1 MLKNVFTVNYNPIAK
16 LTFGLSLLLIFSN
29 CSSNDDDILD
39 VQEKTNI
46 PLFTEVDLSVIHGDS
61 EKSWKIT
68 KIINVYSDPSHNS
81 EINIDCVK
89 DDVYTFFAGVDDV
102 TIDLGENSCFQNS
115 NNSTATDIFEGKITF
130 RDGTRGKT
138 IILNYIKGS
147 KIEEQDQTTTRLD
160 GTYYALSE
168 LTEDRM
174 VFQGETEQFLGEYR
188 EALIFEKI

>member
-1 MLKNVFTVNYNPIAK
+1 MSKNVFTVNYNHIAK

-29 CSSNDDDILD
+29 CSSNDDFDSL
-39 VQEKTNI
+39 ERTSI
-46 PLFTEVDLSVIHGDS
+46 PLFTEADLSVIHGDS

-68 KIINVYSDPSHNS
+68 EIINVYSDPSYNS
-81 EINIDCVK
+81 KINIHCMK
-89 DDVYTFFAGVDDV
+89 DDLYTFFAGIEDI
-102 TIDLGENSCFQNS
+102 TIGLGENSCFQSS
-115 NNSTATDIFEGKITF
+115 NNNTATDIFEGKITF

-138 IILNYIKGS
+138 IILNFTQGS

-188 EALIFEKI
+188 QALIFEKI